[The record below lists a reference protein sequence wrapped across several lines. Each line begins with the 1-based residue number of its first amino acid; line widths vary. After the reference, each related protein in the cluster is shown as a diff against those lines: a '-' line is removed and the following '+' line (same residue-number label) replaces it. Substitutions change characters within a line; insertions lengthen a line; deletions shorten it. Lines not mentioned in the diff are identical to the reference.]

1 MNDTSKKARLPL
13 LANAKAR
20 VFMALAL
27 IVIVVAAIG
36 YVIHVRS
43 RESAN
48 QAVAVV
54 SGTPDISSTPGAGNP
69 SEAYIKAQNLAN
81 MEGEAAARKSATAF
95 VPTITRPDFVGNP
108 DQFGQATTDA
118 ASGVRCPINNVVM
131 TYKPNPA
138 SCTENNL
145 KLARE
150 TGVTAE
156 ELMCQGCSCPA
167 LKSVGYT
174 VGELKNIGLSA
185 TQLSACGFDLQS
197 LINAGFS
204 PSDLKTA
211 GFTAQQLKAAGLS
224 AGELKAAGFSAGDL
238 KAAGFSAGDLKA
250 AGFSAGDLKAAGF
263 LPANET
269 VSANCS
275 AEKLKQER
283 ESGVSGSVLRGQGCG
298 LAALKAAGFSANAL
312 RSAGF
317 TAAQL
322 KDAGFS
328 AGALKAAG
336 FSAADLKNAG
346 FTAGQMVSAGFSP
359 KELRAAGFSAKQ
371 LREAGVSASA
381 LRAAGFTSSEL
392 RAAGFTKGDLVRAG
406 FSPKES
412 GYQDGPSLTQTDDTG
427 NDDAGNIASQPT
439 GEVLP
444 SIDSSSPEAR
454 LAQFEKQ
461 QQADMTAQQRRD
473 HIQKLQAFM
482 NGQAQK
488 LLTGWSNVSTQQY
501 QLAPAPAKEN
511 NANNGSSGSSAGGLS
526 ATNAQGSDANGGPV
540 IKAGSIL
547 FAVIQTSINSDEN
560 TPIMARIVTGD
571 LNGSK
576 LLGTFSRQ
584 NKRLLITFNLL
595 NDPRYSKSIP
605 INAVAIDPDTA
616 RTALSGQVNNHYLLR
631 YGTLFASSFLQ
642 GISQAIMNQNVTE
655 NCLIGT
661 FGCTVQQTPLNSRQ
675 QVLVGFG
682 KVGEA
687 YGQHMGSNF
696 NRAPTVRVPAG
707 TGIGVLVMGDLTL
720 PKNPLPEESQSMSN
734 GVYSHDG

>member
-1 MNDTSKKARLPL
+1 MNDTSKKTRLPL
-13 LANAKAR
+13 FGNPKAR

-48 QAVAVV
+48 QAVATV

-108 DQFGQATTDA
+108 DQFGQASTDA
-118 ASGVRCPINNVVM
+118 ASGTHCPINNVVM

-174 VGELKNIGLSA
+174 VGELKKIGLSA

-238 KAAGFSAGDLKA
+238 KAAGFSEGDLKA
-250 AGFSAGDLKAAGF
+250 AGFNAEALKQAGF
-263 LPANET
+263 LPSDEK

-298 LAALKAAGFSANAL
+298 LAALKAAGFSANTL
-312 RSAGF
+312 RAAGF

-328 AGALKAAG
+328 ATALKAAG
-336 FSAADLKNAG
+336 FSASDLKNAG

-381 LRAAGFTSSEL
+381 LRAAGFSPAEL

-406 FSPKES
+406 FSPKEA
-412 GYQDGPSLTQTDDTG
+412 GYQDGVPLAQSSDDESSM
-427 NDDAGNIASQPT
+427 APQPT

-461 QQADMTAQQRRD
+461 QQAEMTAQQRRD

-511 NANNGSSGSSAGGLS
+511 NANSGGSGSSQGASS
-526 ATNAQGSDANGGPV
+526 AANAQGLDANGGPI

-560 TPIMARIVTGD
+560 TPIMASIVTGD

-661 FGCTVQQTPLNSRQ
+661 FGCTVQQTPLNTRQ
-675 QVLVGFG
+675 QIMVGFG
-682 KVGEA
+682 KVGDA
-687 YGQHMGSNF
+687 YAQNMGSNF